1 MRQIVYKSS
10 LKDNW
15 NTLQKGKEN
24 WNRQE
29 ECLLKMYI
37 NFNKNWLQD
46 VSQASRLHGV
56 LLFHC

>member
-15 NTLQKGKEN
+15 NTLQKRKE
-24 WNRQE
+24 E
-29 ECLLKMYI
+29 YLMKMYI
-37 NFNKNWLQD
+37 NFNKNWLQN